1 MSKQVQFSFAQVT
14 ELHQYL
20 TGFVLHASCA
30 LGSRLLLQLFEIPLK
45 GYFAVRADWTII
57 EQLLNILHRHKFRWN
72 FLSKVGL

>member
-30 LGSRLLLQLFEIPLK
+30 LGSRLLLQLFNC
-45 GYFAVRADWTII
+45 G
-57 EQLLNILHRHKFRWN
+57 LLSGDGVALLVDGKLERVT
-72 FLSKVGL
+72 SAEG